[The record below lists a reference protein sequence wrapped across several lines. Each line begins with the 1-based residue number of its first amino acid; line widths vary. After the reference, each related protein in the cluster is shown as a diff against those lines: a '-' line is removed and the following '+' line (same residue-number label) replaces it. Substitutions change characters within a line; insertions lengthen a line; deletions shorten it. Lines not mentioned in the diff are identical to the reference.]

1 MSEKRQGIKRHEAL
15 HPLSHHH
22 TQALFIA
29 LKLRQA
35 GTEKSRFTTEEVKKD
50 VQDFWNPEGNEHFR
64 EEEEILLTAFAQYA
78 SIERPEIV
86 EMLLEHV
93 KIRAQ
98 MDTILKTKETD
109 IGLMNDLGVL
119 LESHI
124 RKEERIIFPM
134 IEAALPEEKL
144 QELGSYL
151 HINNEN

>member
-35 GTEKSRFTTEEVKKD
+35 GTEKSRFTIEEVKQD
-50 VQDFWNPEGNEHFR
+50 VQDFWKPEGNEHFR

-78 SIERPEIV
+78 SIERPEIE

-98 MDTILKTKETD
+98 MDTLLQSEAID
-109 IGLMNDLGVL
+109 ISLMNDLGVL

-134 IEAALPEEKL
+134 IEEALPEEKL

-151 HINNEN
+151 HINNEE

>member
-29 LKLRQA
+29 LKLKQV
-35 GTEKSRFTTEEVKKD
+35 GTEKSKFSIGEVKQD
-50 VQDFWNPEGNEHFR
+50 VQDFWETEGNEHFR

-78 SIERPEIV
+78 SIERPEIE

-98 MDTILKTKETD
+98 MDTLLQKEEID
-109 IGLMNDLGVL
+109 ISLMNDLGVL

-134 IEAALPEEKL
+134 IEEALPEEKL
-144 QELGSYL
+144 QELKFYL
-151 HINNEN
+151 HINNEE

>member
-1 MSEKRQGIKRHEAL
+1 MSEKRKGIKRHEAL
-15 HPLSHHH
+15 HPLSRHH
-22 TQALFIA
+22 THALFIA

-35 GTEKSRFTTEEVKKD
+35 GTEKSRITIEEVKND
-50 VQDFWNPEGNEHFR
+50 VQEFWDPDGNEHFR

-78 SIERPEIV
+78 SIEQPEIV
-86 EMLLEHV
+86 GMLLEHV

-98 MDTILKTKETD
+98 MDTVIKSREAD

-134 IEAALPEEKL
+134 IEAALPEERL

-151 HINNEN
+151 HINNED

>member
-29 LKLRQA
+29 LKLKQA
-35 GTEKSRFTTEEVKKD
+35 GTEKSRFPIGEVKQD
-50 VQDFWNPEGNEHFR
+50 VQDFWEPEGNEHFR

-78 SIERPEIV
+78 SIEHPEIE

-98 MDTILKTKETD
+98 MDTLIQSEAID
-109 IGLMNDLGVL
+109 ISLMNELGEL
-119 LESHI
+119 LETHI

-134 IEAALPEEKL
+134 IEEALPEEKL
-144 QELGSYL
+144 QELESYL
-151 HINNEN
+151 HINKEE